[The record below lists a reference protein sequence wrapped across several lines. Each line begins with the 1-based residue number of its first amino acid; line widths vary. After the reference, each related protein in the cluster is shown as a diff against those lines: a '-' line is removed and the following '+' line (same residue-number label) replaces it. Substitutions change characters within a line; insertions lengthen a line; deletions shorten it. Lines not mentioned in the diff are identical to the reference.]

1 MRKNSEP
8 IKLPI
13 MGTQRSISSN
23 NRDNYKKRQS
33 QRADNAKLIKKL
45 ENKKVEKGG
54 QKELISNA
62 YKNVIKVIANLL
74 DNINEEKTNGKSN
87 LKYIN
92 EETQNKRKSFNKP
105 LAKKL
110 ISSTEQI
117 TILSLKKLG
126 KKNSVNESP
135 LFIRKSF
142 NIERSKIKNLIRT
155 ENLDTSIHLM
165 KSKKKIPHFQ
175 SINRNK
181 LKVNNL
187 FFKPKNKLKTKCIST
202 KTLISDCNKIDNGSS
217 FLSKVS
223 KSNIEESEL
232 SNHNKTNNS
241 VSSLL
246 GSEKV
251 INHLKINS
259 QKSNHVYFS
268 GLKDI
273 SQKKISSYFKSNIQ
287 KSARENRKS
296 SKKID
301 ISPFVHLQKN
311 INIDTETI
319 KQRLYEYENNEIT
332 RQIDQLPGDYI
343 LKSKKRNQRQ
353 KSIDPF
359 HGGLKSIIT
368 LKPLRN
374 NYVKNMKQFHK
385 ENKYRTL
392 LNKGHVYDS
401 LDDDEESDEEDIN
414 IWYLEPDSIILY
426 ILDSI
431 TFISSLIIMIY
442 FPICLA
448 KRKFF
453 CQYLNKEEF
462 IFYSID
468 MIYIVDLI
476 INFYRSYYNYNEIL
490 IKKNILICIHYFKT
504 WLLLDLISAIPF
516 YSIIKANEAKCI
528 GDNVYKDYKLNNNG
542 KHSNYY
548 NTNIQNVYYL
558 ITFLKILKS
567 IKTFKYNLAAKK
579 IKKNIL
585 DMDCLNDWGS
595 VILYTF
601 FFFTFLNF
609 GACCFII
616 IGRNTI
622 NNWIYLTDLEGDKF
636 IHIYFG
642 AIHYLIET
650 VTTVGYGDVI
660 GKSINEISFQVIMLI
675 VGTCIYSW
683 LISSISNYVKKKNEK
698 NIKYEEKV
706 QILEE
711 IKLSNPNCTEELYDK
726 ILRLLH
732 YRKYHEE
739 ETEKNVVLNSI
750 PNSLKNLLVI
760 EMYKSFIN
768 GFLFFKGIENRE
780 FIVQVI
786 SKLDPVL
793 GIKGD
798 VLIQE
803 VEFIEDIIFVKNGV
817 LSLEIWV
824 DLDFPEDSIEDYLIE
839 YGFLNN
845 PKMKKSKKQIINK
858 ERSAIIPSTL
868 GDNYTSSIANPN
880 NNKYYIFNEDR
891 TILAVNKKIIKVLDI
906 RKNEHFGDIY
916 MFLNKKSPVYV
927 RVKSNKAD
935 LLLLKKLDA
944 LKISSNYPN
953 IWKNIL
959 KKPLENT
966 KVVNNLSLKALS
978 IFCNFYGIKTKLFK
992 KKKKNNYYPSY
1003 YLTPSLNHKK
1013 SKYLK
1018 KNIKQ
1023 KRAGEKDNDPFMPGK
1038 REGIRLSLRKYIK
1051 RLTKKETQKKDEED
1065 NDNDNESSN
1074 DTNSNISF
1082 EDGDISPNKRRRG
1095 GEEQIKSNNFSF
1107 SKNKSID
1114 SPSNTT
1120 NKQSNNYNE
1129 SYNKLGSRFTFIK
1142 NKVKNNTLIKESDNI
1157 SKKSKKDNKE
1167 EDDSSYNNKA
1177 TNDNYNESSNI
1188 CDNNN
1193 SNKISKKKLLDI
1205 KKPQN
1210 AFKIVINRPE
1220 EENDSIIKNEF
1231 INSDLNLVIN
1241 NEFYPGEL
1249 FDLYLFDDEKPK
1261 KEKERDIISN
1271 SININ
1276 HTPILKDGVY
1286 INNLNIIG
1294 SSYLDSS
1301 LEKNKGLQEKIKK
1314 LEFELKQK
1322 KKFDILEISSS
1333 ESTMS
1338 IDSSYENINEISNN
1352 KYIYDFDLR
1361 DMTKQFIIK
1370 KNKFPN
1376 KSVNFISRK
1385 NKRNSSFDNEHHN
1398 KYIKKQILLDKSKS
1412 SKNTE
1417 GVFSKISFKKYN
1429 TNNLMDKFF
1438 QSIQN
1443 NSKNHADSFI
1453 KKVRKLQSSESNIKH
1468 SRRPS
1473 VVVRPSIHENLLLD
1487 RKKSNTFEDEK
1498 DFNPKKYEV
1507 FAKKNQENISIKKK
1521 KKKKELDIIQ
1531 FNIQKSSQNLNQPDA
1546 FYAGL
1551 FSQLIFKGSSYEN
1564 SHIYYND
1571 NNNKNNKNSNNYNNK
1586 SNLKDDSSF
1595 NNEDDEN

>member
-1 MRKNSEP
+1 
-8 IKLPI
+8 
-13 MGTQRSISSN
+13 
-23 NRDNYKKRQS
+23 
-33 QRADNAKLIKKL
+33 
-45 ENKKVEKGG
+45 
-54 QKELISNA
+54 
-62 YKNVIKVIANLL
+62 
-74 DNINEEKTNGKSN
+74 
-87 LKYIN
+87 
-92 EETQNKRKSFNKP
+92 
-105 LAKKL
+105 
-110 ISSTEQI
+110 
-117 TILSLKKLG
+117 
-126 KKNSVNESP
+126 
-135 LFIRKSF
+135 
-142 NIERSKIKNLIRT
+142 
-155 ENLDTSIHLM
+155 
-165 KSKKKIPHFQ
+165 
-175 SINRNK
+175 
-181 LKVNNL
+181 
-187 FFKPKNKLKTKCIST
+187 
-202 KTLISDCNKIDNGSS
+202 
-217 FLSKVS
+217 
-223 KSNIEESEL
+223 
-232 SNHNKTNNS
+232 
-241 VSSLL
+241 
-246 GSEKV
+246 
-251 INHLKINS
+251 
-259 QKSNHVYFS
+259 
-268 GLKDI
+268 
-273 SQKKISSYFKSNIQ
+273 
-287 KSARENRKS
+287 
-296 SKKID
+296 
-301 ISPFVHLQKN
+301 
-311 INIDTETI
+311 
-319 KQRLYEYENNEIT
+319 
-332 RQIDQLPGDYI
+332 
-343 LKSKKRNQRQ
+343 
-353 KSIDPF
+353 
-359 HGGLKSIIT
+359 
-368 LKPLRN
+368 
-374 NYVKNMKQFHK
+374 MKQFHK

-548 NTNIQNVYYL
+548 NTNIQNVHYL

-803 VEFIEDIIFVKNGV
+803 GEFIEDIIFVKNGV

-953 IWKNIL
+953 IWKSIL

-992 KKKKNNYYPSY
+992 KKKK
-1003 YLTPSLNHKK
+1003 T
-1013 SKYLK
+1013 
-1018 KNIKQ
+1018 
-1023 KRAGEKDNDPFMPGK
+1023 
-1038 REGIRLSLRKYIK
+1038 
-1051 RLTKKETQKKDEED
+1051 
-1065 NDNDNESSN
+1065 
-1074 DTNSNISF
+1074 
-1082 EDGDISPNKRRRG
+1082 
-1095 GEEQIKSNNFSF
+1095 
-1107 SKNKSID
+1107 
-1114 SPSNTT
+1114 
-1120 NKQSNNYNE
+1120 
-1129 SYNKLGSRFTFIK
+1129 
-1142 NKVKNNTLIKESDNI
+1142 
-1157 SKKSKKDNKE
+1157 
-1167 EDDSSYNNKA
+1167 
-1177 TNDNYNESSNI
+1177 
-1188 CDNNN
+1188 
-1193 SNKISKKKLLDI
+1193 
-1205 KKPQN
+1205 
-1210 AFKIVINRPE
+1210 
-1220 EENDSIIKNEF
+1220 II
-1231 INSDLNLVIN
+1231 ILH
-1241 NEFYPGEL
+1241 
-1249 FDLYLFDDEKPK
+1249 
-1261 KEKERDIISN
+1261 II
-1271 SININ
+1271 
-1276 HTPILKDGVY
+1276 
-1286 INNLNIIG
+1286 
-1294 SSYLDSS
+1294 
-1301 LEKNKGLQEKIKK
+1301 
-1314 LEFELKQK
+1314 
-1322 KKFDILEISSS
+1322 
-1333 ESTMS
+1333 
-1338 IDSSYENINEISNN
+1338 
-1352 KYIYDFDLR
+1352 
-1361 DMTKQFIIK
+1361 
-1370 KNKFPN
+1370 
-1376 KSVNFISRK
+1376 
-1385 NKRNSSFDNEHHN
+1385 
-1398 KYIKKQILLDKSKS
+1398 
-1412 SKNTE
+1412 
-1417 GVFSKISFKKYN
+1417 
-1429 TNNLMDKFF
+1429 
-1438 QSIQN
+1438 
-1443 NSKNHADSFI
+1443 
-1453 KKVRKLQSSESNIKH
+1453 
-1468 SRRPS
+1468 
-1473 VVVRPSIHENLLLD
+1473 
-1487 RKKSNTFEDEK
+1487 
-1498 DFNPKKYEV
+1498 
-1507 FAKKNQENISIKKK
+1507 
-1521 KKKKELDIIQ
+1521 
-1531 FNIQKSSQNLNQPDA
+1531 
-1546 FYAGL
+1546 
-1551 FSQLIFKGSSYEN
+1551 
-1564 SHIYYND
+1564 
-1571 NNNKNNKNSNNYNNK
+1571 
-1586 SNLKDDSSF
+1586 
-1595 NNEDDEN
+1595 